1 MLGVQLRKF
10 VKPGGPAY
18 FQLSIKRYLNT
29 QVQRFI
35 ILDSSD
41 YYIQGKFENIYN
53 IRDTT

>member
-10 VKPGGPAY
+10 VKPGDPAY